1 MAAQGSSR
9 QRIGV
14 AIMALALVVAAF
26 LGAMLGFV
34 VDFGTGED
42 KDTEAAA
49 AEGAAAGEG

>member
-1 MAAQGSSR
+1 
-9 QRIGV
+9 
-14 AIMALALVVAAF
+14 MALALVVAAF